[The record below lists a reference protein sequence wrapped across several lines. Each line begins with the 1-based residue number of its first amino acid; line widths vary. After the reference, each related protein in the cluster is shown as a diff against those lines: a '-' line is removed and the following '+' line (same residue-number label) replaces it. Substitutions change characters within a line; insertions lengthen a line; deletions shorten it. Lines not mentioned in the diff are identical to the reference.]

1 MKPESG
7 SQEVHVARLQSGSE
21 DDVIRVLIADSN
33 AAVRRGLRSLLSS
46 ARGIEVSG
54 EATNSTETLS
64 LLGTGTHDVA
74 LLDVSIC
81 GVPGLGML
89 EQIRIDKYPVA
100 VIVMSTYE
108 EARLVRRA
116 LDLGAAGYLSK
127 RHAAEEV
134 AEAIKTV
141 SAGRVSVT
149 RALLTP
155 LKRIQAEGQS

>member
-1 MKPESG
+1 MKPEG
-7 SQEVHVARLQSGSE
+7 DSQKLQVTRLQSGPE

-33 AAVRRGLRSLLSS
+33 DAVRRGLRSLLSS
-46 ARGIEVSG
+46 TRGIEVSG
-54 EATNSTETLS
+54 EATNFTETLS
-64 LLGTGTHDVA
+64 LLGTGTHDIA
-74 LLDVSIC
+74 LLDVAIC
-81 GVPGLGML
+81 GAPGLGML
-89 EQIRIDKYPVA
+89 EQIHIRKYPVA

-127 RHAAEEV
+127 RHVAEEV

-141 SAGRVSVT
+141 SAGRVFVT